1 MGEIIKRFFFVKLI
15 TILFLFLIVVTYSC
29 SSPQDEGIK
38 NYYTQPEQ
46 KNDGLSISTPEK
58 EGMNQDLIEDLLG
71 KIENNHYKNIH
82 NFLIIK
88 NGKLILDVFY
98 KRGLT
103 IVDSYVDNRDIEL
116 HAVMSVTKSLVSILV
131 GIAIEKHIISGTGER
146 VYPYFPEYKK
156 FENWN
161 KIKPEITIKNFLTM
175 RHGLLWDETS
185 YKYSDPENTYYQMEQ
200 YSDWVKFTL
209 DREIISRPGE
219 KFAYSTGASHTMEA
233 LISNAS
239 GISFPEFAR
248 EYLFKELGIKKSK
261 WFKAPNGRADD
272 VYLTGRSMAKLG
284 QLILNKGSWN
294 GKQIVSPEWIR
305 ESTENIVKVS
315 ENYGYGYFWWR
326 HTFNTDGNSFKT
338 ILAWGYGGQ
347 FIFIFPDQHMV
358 VCFTSGNYTNDLST
372 QPFEM
377 IRRYIL
383 PSIF

>member
-1 MGEIIKRFFFVKLI
+1 METKNRYKAIQYIVLLI
-15 TILFLFLIVVTYSC
+15 TLFVLLSCAVNNENRVVTYYSA
-29 SSPQDEGIK
+29 PDQRA
-38 NYYTQPEQ
+38 
-46 KNDGLSISTPEK
+46 DGWEVSTPGS
-58 EGMNQDLIEDLLG
+58 EGMNIDILEELLG
-71 KIENNHYKNIH
+71 KIENNLYKNIH

-88 NGKLILDVFY
+88 NGKLILDAFY

-116 HAVMSVTKSLVSILV
+116 HAMMSVTKSLVSILV
-131 GIAIEKHIISGTGER
+131 GIALEKHIISGTGDR
-146 VYPYFPEYKK
+146 VYSYFPEYKE

-209 DREIISRPGE
+209 DREIISWPGE

-239 GISFPEFAR
+239 GLTFPQFVEL
-248 EYLFKELGIKKSK
+248 YLFDQLGIKKSK

-294 GKQIVSPEWIR
+294 GKQIVSPEWIG
-305 ESTENIVKVS
+305 ESTENIVMVS

-326 HTFNTDGNSFKT
+326 YAFNIDGNSFKT

-347 FIFIFPDQHMV
+347 FIFVFPDQQMV
-358 VCFTSGNYTNDLST
+358 ICFTSGNYTNDLST